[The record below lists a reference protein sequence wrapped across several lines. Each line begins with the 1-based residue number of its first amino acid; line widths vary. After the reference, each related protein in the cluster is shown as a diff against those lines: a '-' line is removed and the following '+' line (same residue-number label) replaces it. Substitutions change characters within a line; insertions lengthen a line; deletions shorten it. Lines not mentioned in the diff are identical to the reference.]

1 MIVQTP
7 GSRAQEAMTD
17 ADSVVALVE
26 DGDLVALPSAFSGS
40 FSAAAMSITRALI
53 RRGVRRL
60 HLLGVPALGFQA
72 DLLIGAGCVSTV
84 ESGSILLY
92 EYGPARR
99 FVTEQKAGTIA
110 VKESTCPA
118 IHAGLIAAEKG
129 LPFLP
134 VRGIIGSDI
143 LAHREAMG
151 DWKVVDNPFGDDDPI
166 VLVKALQ
173 PDVALFH
180 APLADAHGNVWV
192 GERAELNTMARAARK
207 VLVSF
212 ETLYEGNLLDD
223 DRMAAATLPAVF
235 VTALS
240 HQPNGSWPLD
250 GGASYDEDAGHL
262 REYAQLSA
270 TREGFARYVERHVLA
285 LPVSA

>member
-1 MIVQTP
+1 
-7 GSRAQEAMTD
+7 MTD
-17 ADSVVALVE
+17 PDRVASLIE
-26 DGDLVALPSAFSGS
+26 DGDLVALPSAFSGR
-40 FSAAAMSITRALI
+40 FSAAAMSLTRALI
-53 RRGVRRL
+53 RRGVERL

-84 ESGSILLY
+84 EAGSTLLY

-99 FVTEQKAGTIA
+99 FVAEQKAGNIA

-143 LAHREAMG
+143 LTHREAMG

-180 APLADAHGNVWV
+180 APLADVHGNVWV
-192 GERAELNTMARAARK
+192 GERAELDTMARASRK

-212 ETLYEGNLLDD
+212 ERRYEGSLLDD
-223 DRMAAATLPAVF
+223 DRMAAATLPAAF

-240 HQPNGSWPLD
+240 HQPNGAWPLD
-250 GGASYDEDAGHL
+250 GGPLYDEDVGHL
-262 REYAQLSA
+262 QEYARLSA
-270 TREGFARYVERHVLA
+270 TADGFAQYLEQHVLA
-285 LPVSA
+285 ARVPA